1 MKNNGFRF
9 RFMNKEH
16 KDITDFRDAVSTIL
30 DYRYSDGSMYH
41 VNALKDV
48 ARYIANVVGDGLD
61 DWLSGN
67 ESQNNSI
74 FNWTLDLKEL
84 TRECFVVQYDTEL
97 TDADNKEVD
106 KQVALILVEEIKD
119 SILLVMRELIILNSS
134 EIVDIV
140 SGNHRDLVTIDG
152 YNMTI
157 NSGEVTKNK
166 AIKTITTKNATINS
180 FKVKRN
186 QLRIN
191 SEIDKYEKVARKC
204 YDAFLDEVEVYFE
217 QISRDRKYS
226 SNFKVKH
233 LMATTSEEE
242 TLFNFIRN
250 LFFDNL
256 YSDNGIILDNIQIN
270 NETGV
275 LTIDNFDV
283 IGFEINR
290 LLKDE
295 DII

>member
-16 KDITDFRDAVSTIL
+16 REIADFRDAVSTIL

-41 VNALKDV
+41 VNVLKDV

-84 TRECFVVQYDTEL
+84 TREYFVVQYDTEL

-106 KQVALILVEEIKD
+106 KQVALTLVEEIKD
-119 SILLVMRELIILNSS
+119 SVLLVMRELIILNSS

-140 SGNHRDLVTIDG
+140 TGNHRDLITIDD

-157 NSGEVTKNK
+157 NSGEVTKSK
-166 AIKTITTKNATINS
+166 AIKTITNKNATLNS
-180 FKVKRN
+180 FKIGKN

-217 QISRDRKYS
+217 QIARDKKFS

-233 LMATTSEEE
+233 LMSTTSEEE

-256 YSDNGIILDNIQIN
+256 YSDSGVILNNISIN
-270 NETGV
+270 NENGV